1 MQKTMYGY
9 NMPTTLE
16 RHFENLA
23 QSYSEVQEVYSLW
36 SLLKRRIA
44 EQLVHSSGV
53 FANYSLHDKSHSL
66 SVIQSVERLLGEE
79 RICKLSVTDTFMLL
93 VCIYAHDYGMAQTFN
108 KVYDILGS
116 ARFKKFIE
124 EKEKDRQSMEVEDE
138 WAIHNLFQYLNEK
151 KADLSLSDLYFSIML
166 VIQLYLRPMH
176 WQGVIDIKSDYDGLF
191 QGHLKKR
198 FIYGS
203 EGIVEICMCHGQS
216 IEDLK
221 KLSYCADGMIG
232 DEYHPRFVAAM
243 LRLGDLLDI
252 DNGRFPMWFVRA
264 IAQNKSV
271 IPRLS
276 VLHFR
281 KHESVSHLLI
291 TPDKIE
297 ITAHCFTMQ
306 PERGAVV
313 QSRQEREFQEE
324 KAQKESYEVAGIVS
338 DWTEQLAKECRDMSL
353 NWKEIAQPDFGLPP
367 SAPEVKIYVD
377 GKEYMAENKALQ
389 MKMSQER
396 VMKLLE
402 GTSIYKDRYVGIREM
417 IQNAIDASLLQ
428 LWNDLMHNHYISC
441 GLSRENVLRGFDLF
455 DLLNTEKAAIFGNYD
470 ITVEVIEDK
479 LRGQVIVV
487 VKDKGIGINTKDV
500 QYMADIG
507 SSKEKNVRLRKLMDR
522 MPAWLKPSGV
532 FGIGL
537 QSVFQ
542 LTDCIEFY
550 TRQYNQPE
558 WQISIY
564 SYGRNQGKIETKIV
578 SGYDDDKLYFD
589 NAIPGTNV
597 KIVIEPRKFFDVD
610 KKRNKSNFIYYDPE
624 FDAGEELHTIF
635 EEISQVCEKKISEV
649 EYDYFNICYD
659 VIIIEKDGRKKVF
672 TQKDGERTEN
682 IQKDEFDQKSRNYLR
697 RSYIYPKDSSGAF
710 DEKLLSFDIAKTQ
723 QPKVAHDSSYVFSD
737 DMAFFWDR
745 ENSRCYKLTLRPCT
759 KKKAG
764 EKDQVALPQKIQSVY
779 EISYKFNKIS
789 NTEAIYAQRDPS
801 GHLHAGF
808 LKLEVLIL
816 DDKPMN
822 YMNIDRDRLKEGAVD
837 EDELLIIRKE
847 MVKRWCRY
855 LCEETGPGI
864 KSMEE
869 RYGNRQ
875 EILISLILTFYR
887 NVSAEDFNKFI
898 HLWKDLDRLCK
909 VCLEGEEIS
918 VSELWNVDN
927 VFRTSIILLEEFGNS
942 GKKNEKSAAGNS
954 GKKDEENDTV
964 NHDEKDEKNDAQEA
978 CENETKELKEIRVD
992 NICRLPHRLV
1002 NIVKLQ
1008 KEGNALQYDLQLQ
1021 AFDKKQYLIEMNEGA
1036 RLHDYLFALD
1046 LSRTEKKY
1054 DFASLKGKVFK
1065 PDKCYENLVVPCFP
1079 HTFHKGRNME
1089 QELDYCIEWYI
1100 LSPFDKLS
1108 TDILEQDLIKM
1119 KAKAEA
1125 KAEVK
1130 AKAKAEAKEWSKELK
1145 KALMEGEQIEK
1156 CVSYI
1161 MDKRFRDSENK
1172 TLKEQEI
1179 KQEYEQFLRNFYDVV
1194 AEEWLEGEFFKVI

>member
-1 MQKTMYGY
+1 MQKTMSVY
-9 NMPTTLE
+9 NMPATLE

-23 QSYSEVQEVYSLW
+23 QSYSEAQEVYSLW
-36 SLLKRRIA
+36 SLLKRRIE

-116 ARFKKFIE
+116 VRFKEFVE
-124 EKEKDRQSMEVEDE
+124 EKEKDRRSMEVEDE

-216 IEDLK
+216 IEDLM
-221 KLSYCADGMIG
+221 KLSYRADGMIG

-264 IAQNKSV
+264 IAQNKNV

-291 TPDKIE
+291 TPHKIE
-297 ITAHCFTMQ
+297 ITAHCCTVQ
-306 PERGAVV
+306 PEREGVV
-313 QSRQEREFQEE
+313 QSKQEMEFQRE

-338 DWTEQLAKECRDMSL
+338 DWIEQLSRECQNMAL

-367 SAPEVKIYVD
+367 AVPEAKIYVD
-377 GKEYMAENKALQ
+377 RNEYMAENKALQ

-402 GTSIYKDRYVGIREM
+402 GTNIYKDRYVGIREM
-417 IQNAIDASLLQ
+417 IQNAVDASLLQ
-428 LWNDLMHNHYISC
+428 LWNDLIQNRYSSC

-455 DLLNTEKAAIFGNYD
+455 DLLDKEKAAVFGNYD

-500 QYMADIG
+500 QYIADIG
-507 SSKEKNVRLRKLMDR
+507 SSKEKNIRVRRLMRR

-550 TRQYNQPE
+550 TRQHNQPE
-558 WQISIY
+558 RQISIY

-578 SGYDDDKLYFD
+578 SEYDDDLYFD

-597 KIVIEPRKFFDVD
+597 KIVIEPRKFFGVD
-610 KKRNKSNFIYYDPE
+610 KKRCKNNFMYYDPE
-624 FDAGEELHTIF
+624 FDAGEELHMMF
-635 EEISQVCEKKISEV
+635 EEISQVCEKKIKET

-659 VIIIEKDGRKKVF
+659 VITIEKDGGKIVH
-672 TQKDGERTEN
+672 TQTGGEKTKN
-682 IQKDEFDQKSRNYLR
+682 AQKEETGQKSRNYLR

-710 DEKLLSFDIAKTQ
+710 GENLLSFGIVKEQ
-723 QPKVAHDSSYVFSD
+723 QLQAARTSAYVFSD

-745 ENSRCYKLTLRPCT
+745 ETSRCYRLTLRPCT
-759 KKKAG
+759 KKKESG
-764 EKDQVALPQKIQSVY
+764 EERVVLPQKIQSLY

-822 YMNIDRDRLKEGAVD
+822 YMNIDRDRLREGAVD
-837 EDELLIIRKE
+837 EDELLIIRQE

-855 LCEETGPGI
+855 LCEEAMLGN

-887 NVSAEDFNKFI
+887 NVSTKDFETFI
-898 HLWKDLDRLCK
+898 GLCK
-909 VCLEGEEIS
+909 NLRKLCNICLAGEEIS
-918 VSELWNVDN
+918 VSELWDDN
-927 VFRTSIILLEEFGNS
+927 RRFRTSI
-942 GKKNEKSAAGNS
+942 
-954 GKKDEENDTV
+954 TWP
-964 NHDEKDEKNDAQEA
+964 
-978 CENETKELKEIRVD
+978 KEIRRLVEKDGESGAHKSPD
-992 NICRLPHRLV
+992 NRTEVLKVIHTDTICRLPHRLI
-1002 NIVKLQ
+1002 NIEKLRQ
-1008 KEGNALQYDLQLQ
+1008 EANELCYDLHIQ
-1021 AFDKKQYLIEMNEGA
+1021 AFDEEPRLIEMNRGA
-1036 RLHDYLFALD
+1036 CLHDYLLAIDYNEVEKTHDFAL
-1046 LSRTEKKY
+1046 
-1054 DFASLKGKVFK
+1054 LKGIVFK
-1065 PDKCYENLVVPCFP
+1065 PDSSYPNLVVPCFP
-1079 HTFHKGRNME
+1079 HTFRKGRNME
-1089 QELDYCIEWYI
+1089 QELDYCIKWYI
-1100 LSPFDKLS
+1100 LSPFDKES
-1108 TDILEQDLIKM
+1108 TDMLEQYLNSGI
-1119 KAKAEA
+1119 
-1125 KAEVK
+1125 
-1130 AKAKAEAKEWSKELK
+1130 KEWLGELK
-1145 KALMEGEQIEK
+1145 KVLTQGQQLEK

-1161 MDKRFRDSENK
+1161 MNKRRDKK
-1172 TLKEQEI
+1172 LQKEEI
-1179 KQEYEQFLRNFYDVV
+1179 QKEYENFLEHFYRVM
-1194 AEEWLEGEFFKVI
+1194 AEKWAEPGFRPE

>member
-1 MQKTMYGY
+1 MQKTMSGY

-36 SLLKRRIA
+36 SLLKKRIE

-116 ARFKKFIE
+116 VRFKEFIE

-216 IEDLK
+216 IEDLM
-221 KLSYCADGMIG
+221 KLSYRADGMIG

-264 IAQNKSV
+264 IAHNKNV

-291 TPDKIE
+291 TPNKIE

-306 PERGAVV
+306 PERDAVV
-313 QSRQEREFQEE
+313 QSRQEMEFQKE

-367 SAPEVKIYVD
+367 SVPEVKIYAD

-402 GTSIYKDRYVGIREM
+402 GTNIYKDRYVGIREM
-417 IQNAIDASLLQ
+417 IQNAVDASLLQ
-428 LWNDLMHNHYISC
+428 LWNDLIQNRYSSC
-441 GLSRENVLRGFDLF
+441 GLSRENLLRGFDLF
-455 DLLNTEKAAIFGNYD
+455 DLLDTEKAAVFGNYD

-507 SSKEKNVRLRKLMDR
+507 SSKEKNVRLHKLMEK

-550 TRQYNQPE
+550 TRQHNQPE
-558 WQISIY
+558 RQISIY

-578 SGYDDDKLYFD
+578 SEYDDDLYFD
-589 NAIPGTNV
+589 NAVPGTNV
-597 KIVIEPRKFFDVD
+597 KIVIEPRKFFNVD
-610 KKRNKSNFIYYDPE
+610 KKRYKSNFIYYDPE

-635 EEISQVCEKKISEV
+635 EEISQVCEKKIKEV

-659 VIIIEKDGRKKVF
+659 AIIIEKDGNKKVLNR
-672 TQKDGERTEN
+672 KD
-682 IQKDEFDQKSRNYLR
+682 KSDNQSKNYLR
-697 RSYIYPKDSSGAF
+697 RSYIFPKGPGGAF
-710 DEKLLSFDIAKTQ
+710 GESLFSFDIAKTQ
-723 QPKVAHDSSYVFSD
+723 QPQGARASAYVFSD

-745 ENSRCYKLTLRPCT
+745 ATSRCYKLTLRPCT

-764 EKDQVALPQKIQSVY
+764 GKDQVVLPQKIQSLY

-822 YMNIDRDRLKEGAVD
+822 YMNIDRDRLREGAVD
-837 EDELLIIRKE
+837 EDELLIIRE
-847 MVKRWCRY
+847 EIVKRWCRY
-855 LCEETGPGI
+855 LCEEAGLGN

-887 NVSAEDFNKFI
+887 NVSPEDFDKFI
-898 HLWKDLDRLCK
+898 HLWKDLDGLCNI
-909 VCLEGEEIS
+909 CLEGEEIS
-918 VSELWNVDN
+918 VSELWNVN
-927 VFRTSIILLEEFGNS
+927 RMFRTSIILPKAFRGLG
-942 GKKNEKSAAGNS
+942 
-954 GKKDEENDTV
+954 
-964 NHDEKDEKNDAQEA
+964 EKNGKRFDIDTPRFDAQEA
-978 CENETKELKEIRVD
+978 CENGIKVLKVICAD
-992 NICRLPHRLV
+992 NICRLPHRLI
-1002 NIVKLQ
+1002 NIEMLRQ
-1008 KEGNALQYDLQLQ
+1008 EENALRYYLRLQ
-1021 AFDKKQYLIEMNEGA
+1021 AFDEKPRFIEMNKGA
-1036 RLHDYLFALD
+1036 CLHDYLLALD
-1046 LSRTEKKY
+1046 LSGTEKKY

-1065 PDKCYENLVVPCFP
+1065 PDQRYENLVVPCFP

-1089 QELDYCIEWYI
+1089 QELDYCIKWYI
-1100 LSPFDKLS
+1100 LSPFDKKS
-1108 TDILEQDLIKM
+1108 TDILEQDLINM
-1119 KAKAEA
+1119 KSED
-1125 KAEVK
+1125 
-1130 AKAKAEAKEWSKELK
+1130 KEWSKELK
-1145 KALMEGEQIEK
+1145 EALMEGEQLKK

-1161 MDKRFRDSENK
+1161 MNKRFSDSEDK
-1172 TLKEQEI
+1172 KGKEDEI
-1179 KQEYEQFLRNFYDVV
+1179 RQEYEHFLKYFYGVV
-1194 AEEWLEGEFFKVI
+1194 AEEWFEGEFFKTR

>member
-1 MQKTMYGY
+1 MQKTMSVY
-9 NMPTTLE
+9 NMPATLE

-23 QSYSEVQEVYSLW
+23 QSYSEAQEVYSLW
-36 SLLKRRIA
+36 SLLKRRIE

-116 ARFKKFIE
+116 VRFKEFVE
-124 EKEKDRQSMEVEDE
+124 EKEKDRRSMEVEDE

-216 IEDLK
+216 IEDLM
-221 KLSYCADGMIG
+221 KLSYRADGMIG
-232 DEYHPRFVAAM
+232 DEYHPRFIAAM

-264 IAQNKSV
+264 IAQNKNV

-291 TPDKIE
+291 TPHKIE
-297 ITAHCFTMQ
+297 ITAHCCTVQ
-306 PERGAVV
+306 PEREGVV
-313 QSRQEREFQEE
+313 QSKQEMEFQRE

-338 DWTEQLAKECRDMSL
+338 DWIEQLSRECQNMAL

-367 SAPEVKIYVD
+367 AVPEAKIYVD
-377 GKEYMAENKALQ
+377 RNEYMAENKALQ

-402 GTSIYKDRYVGIREM
+402 GTNIYKDRYVGIREM
-417 IQNAIDASLLQ
+417 IQNAVDASLLQ
-428 LWNDLMHNHYISC
+428 LWNDLIQNRYSSC

-455 DLLNTEKAAIFGNYD
+455 DLLDKEKAAVFGNYD

-500 QYMADIG
+500 QYIADIG
-507 SSKEKNVRLRKLMDR
+507 SSKEKNIRVRKLMGR

-550 TRQYNQPE
+550 TRQHNQPE
-558 WQISIY
+558 RQISIY

-578 SGYDDDKLYFD
+578 SEYDDDLYFD

-597 KIVIEPRKFFDVD
+597 KIVIEPRKFFGVD
-610 KKRNKSNFIYYDPE
+610 KKIYKNNFMYYDPE
-624 FDAGEELHTIF
+624 FDAGEELHMMF
-635 EEISQVCEKKISEV
+635 EEISQVCEKKIKET

-659 VIIIEKDGRKKVF
+659 VITIEKDGGKTVH
-672 TQKDGERTEN
+672 TQTGGEKTKN
-682 IQKDEFDQKSRNYLR
+682 AQKEETGQKSRNYLR

-710 DEKLLSFDIAKTQ
+710 GENLLSFGIVKEQ
-723 QPKVAHDSSYVFSD
+723 QLQAARTSAYVFSD

-745 ENSRCYKLTLRPCT
+745 ETSRCYRLTLRPCT
-759 KKKAG
+759 KKKESG
-764 EKDQVALPQKIQSVY
+764 EERVVLPQKIQSLY

-822 YMNIDRDRLKEGAVD
+822 YMNIDRDRLREGAVD
-837 EDELLIIRKE
+837 EDELLIIRQE

-855 LCEETGPGI
+855 LCEEAMLGN

-887 NVSAEDFNKFI
+887 NVSTKDFETFI
-898 HLWKDLDRLCK
+898 GLCK
-909 VCLEGEEIS
+909 NLRKLCNICLAGEEIS
-918 VSELWNVDN
+918 VSELWDDN
-927 VFRTSIILLEEFGNS
+927 RKFRTSI
-942 GKKNEKSAAGNS
+942 
-954 GKKDEENDTV
+954 TWP
-964 NHDEKDEKNDAQEA
+964 
-978 CENETKELKEIRVD
+978 KEIRRLVKKDGESGAHKSPD
-992 NICRLPHRLV
+992 NRTEVLKVIHTDTICRLPHRLI
-1002 NIVKLQ
+1002 NIEKLRQ
-1008 KEGNALQYDLQLQ
+1008 EANELCYDLHIQ
-1021 AFDKKQYLIEMNEGA
+1021 AFDEEPRRIEMNEGA
-1036 RLHDYLFALD
+1036 RLHDYLLAIDYNEVEKTHDFAL
-1046 LSRTEKKY
+1046 
-1054 DFASLKGKVFK
+1054 LKGIVFK
-1065 PDKCYENLVVPCFP
+1065 PDSSYPNLVVPCFP
-1079 HTFHKGRNME
+1079 HTFRKGRNME
-1089 QELDYCIEWYI
+1089 QELDYCIKWYI
-1100 LSPFDKLS
+1100 LSPFDKES
-1108 TDILEQDLIKM
+1108 TDMLEQYLNSGI
-1119 KAKAEA
+1119 
-1125 KAEVK
+1125 
-1130 AKAKAEAKEWSKELK
+1130 KEWLGELK
-1145 KALMEGEQIEK
+1145 KVLTQGQQLEK

-1161 MDKRFRDSENK
+1161 MNKRRDKK
-1172 TLKEQEI
+1172 LQKEEI
-1179 KQEYEQFLRNFYDVV
+1179 QKEYENFLEHFYRVM
-1194 AEEWLEGEFFKVI
+1194 AEKWAEPGFRPE

>member
-1 MQKTMYGY
+1 M
-9 NMPTTLE
+9 
-16 RHFENLA
+16 
-23 QSYSEVQEVYSLW
+23 
-36 SLLKRRIA
+36 
-44 EQLVHSSGV
+44 
-53 FANYSLHDKSHSL
+53 
-66 SVIQSVERLLGEE
+66 IQSVERLLGEE

-116 ARFKKFIE
+116 VRFKEFVE
-124 EKEKDRQSMEVEDE
+124 EKEKDRRSMEVEDE

-216 IEDLK
+216 IEDLM
-221 KLSYCADGMIG
+221 KLSYRADGMIG

-264 IAQNKSV
+264 IAQNKNV

-291 TPDKIE
+291 TPHKIE
-297 ITAHCFTMQ
+297 ITAHCCTVQ
-306 PERGAVV
+306 PEREGVV
-313 QSRQEREFQEE
+313 QSKQEMEFQRE

-338 DWTEQLAKECRDMSL
+338 DWIEQLSRECQNMAL

-367 SAPEVKIYVD
+367 AVPEAKIYVD
-377 GKEYMAENKALQ
+377 RNEYMAENKALQ

-402 GTSIYKDRYVGIREM
+402 GTNIYKDRYVGIREM
-417 IQNAIDASLLQ
+417 IQNAVDASLLQ
-428 LWNDLMHNHYISC
+428 LWNDLIQNRYSSC

-455 DLLNTEKAAIFGNYD
+455 DLLDKEKAAVFGNYD

-500 QYMADIG
+500 QYIADIG
-507 SSKEKNVRLRKLMDR
+507 SSKEKNIRVRRLMRR

-550 TRQYNQPE
+550 TRQHNQPE
-558 WQISIY
+558 RQISIY

-578 SGYDDDKLYFD
+578 SEYDDDLYFD

-597 KIVIEPRKFFDVD
+597 KIVIEPRKFFGVD
-610 KKRNKSNFIYYDPE
+610 KKRCKNNFMYYDPE
-624 FDAGEELHTIF
+624 FDAGEELHMMF
-635 EEISQVCEKKISEV
+635 EEISQVCEKKIKET

-659 VIIIEKDGRKKVF
+659 VITIEKDGGKIVH
-672 TQKDGERTEN
+672 TQTGGEKTKN
-682 IQKDEFDQKSRNYLR
+682 AQKEETGQKSRNYLR

-710 DEKLLSFDIAKTQ
+710 GENLLSFGIVKEQ
-723 QPKVAHDSSYVFSD
+723 QLQAARTSAYVFSD

-745 ENSRCYKLTLRPCT
+745 ETSRCYRLTLRPCT
-759 KKKAG
+759 KKKESG
-764 EKDQVALPQKIQSVY
+764 EERVVLPQKIQSLY

-822 YMNIDRDRLKEGAVD
+822 YMNIDRDRLREGAVD
-837 EDELLIIRKE
+837 EDELLIIRQE

-855 LCEETGPGI
+855 LCEEAMLGN

-887 NVSAEDFNKFI
+887 NVSTKDFETFI
-898 HLWKDLDRLCK
+898 GLCK
-909 VCLEGEEIS
+909 NLRKLCNICLAGEEIS
-918 VSELWNVDN
+918 VSELWDDN
-927 VFRTSIILLEEFGNS
+927 RRFRTSI
-942 GKKNEKSAAGNS
+942 
-954 GKKDEENDTV
+954 TWP
-964 NHDEKDEKNDAQEA
+964 
-978 CENETKELKEIRVD
+978 KEIRRLVEKDGESGAHKSPD
-992 NICRLPHRLV
+992 NRTEVLKVIHTDTICRLPHRLI
-1002 NIVKLQ
+1002 NIEKLRQ
-1008 KEGNALQYDLQLQ
+1008 EANELCYDLHIQ
-1021 AFDKKQYLIEMNEGA
+1021 AFDEEPRLIEMNRGA
-1036 RLHDYLFALD
+1036 CLHDYLLAIDYNEVEKTHDFAL
-1046 LSRTEKKY
+1046 
-1054 DFASLKGKVFK
+1054 LKGIVFK
-1065 PDKCYENLVVPCFP
+1065 PDSSYPNLVVPCFP
-1079 HTFHKGRNME
+1079 HTFRKGRNME
-1089 QELDYCIEWYI
+1089 QELDYCIKWYI
-1100 LSPFDKLS
+1100 LSPFDKES
-1108 TDILEQDLIKM
+1108 TDMLEQYLNSGI
-1119 KAKAEA
+1119 
-1125 KAEVK
+1125 
-1130 AKAKAEAKEWSKELK
+1130 KEWLGELK
-1145 KALMEGEQIEK
+1145 KVLTQGQQLEK

-1161 MDKRFRDSENK
+1161 MNKRRDKK
-1172 TLKEQEI
+1172 LQKEEI
-1179 KQEYEQFLRNFYDVV
+1179 QKEYENFLEHFYRVM
-1194 AEEWLEGEFFKVI
+1194 AEKWAEPGFRPE

>member
-1 MQKTMYGY
+1 MQKTMSVY
-9 NMPTTLE
+9 NMPATLE

-23 QSYSEVQEVYSLW
+23 QSYSEAQEIYSLW
-36 SLLKRRIA
+36 SLLKKRIE

-79 RICKLSVTDTFMLL
+79 RIRKLSVTDTFMLL

-116 ARFKKFIE
+116 VRFKEFVE
-124 EKEKDRQSMEVEDE
+124 EKEKDRWSMEVEDE

-198 FIYGS
+198 FIHGS

-216 IEDLK
+216 IEDLM
-221 KLSYCADGMIG
+221 KLSYRADGMVG

-264 IAQNKSV
+264 IAQNKNV

-291 TPDKIE
+291 TPHKIE
-297 ITAHCFTMQ
+297 ITAHCYTVQ
-306 PERGAVV
+306 PEREGVV
-313 QSRQEREFQEE
+313 QSRQEMEFQRE

-338 DWTEQLAKECRDMSL
+338 DWIEQLAKECRNMALS
-353 NWKEIAQPDFGLPP
+353 WKEIAQPDFGLPP
-367 SAPEVKIYVD
+367 AVPEVKIYVD
-377 GKEYMAENKALQ
+377 RNEYMAENKALQ

-402 GTSIYKDRYVGIREM
+402 GTNIYKDRYVGIREM

-428 LWNDLMHNHYISC
+428 LWNDLIQNRYSSC
-441 GLSRENVLRGFDLF
+441 GLSRENVLYGFDLF
-455 DLLNTEKAAIFGNYD
+455 DLLDTEKAAIFGNYD

-500 QYMADIG
+500 QYIADIG
-507 SSKEKNVRLRKLMDR
+507 SSKEKNVRIRKLMGR

-550 TRQYNQPE
+550 TRQHNQPE
-558 WQISIY
+558 RQISIY

-578 SGYDDDKLYFD
+578 SEYDDDLYFD
-589 NAIPGTNV
+589 NAIPGTNA

-610 KKRNKSNFIYYDPE
+610 KKRYKSNFMYYDPE
-624 FDAGEELHTIF
+624 FDAGEELHMIF
-635 EEISQVCEKKISEV
+635 EEISQVCEKKIREA

-659 VIIIEKDGRKKVF
+659 AIIIEKDGGKTVL
-672 TQKDGERTEN
+672 TQKGREKTEN
-682 IQKDEFDQKSRNYLR
+682 IQEGKSGQQLRNYLR
-697 RSYIYPKDSSGAF
+697 RSYIYPKAPGGAF
-710 DEKLLSFDIAKTQ
+710 GENLLSFGIVEKQRLQEVRAS
-723 QPKVAHDSSYVFSD
+723 AYVFSD
-737 DMAFFWDR
+737 DVAFFWDR
-745 ENSRCYKLTLRPCT
+745 ETSRCYKLTLRPCT
-759 KKKAG
+759 IEEEEPGK
-764 EKDQVALPQKIQSVY
+764 EQVVLPQKIQNLY

-822 YMNIDRDRLKEGAVD
+822 YMNIDRDRLREGAVD
-837 EDELLIIRKE
+837 EDEFLAIRQE
-847 MVKRWCRY
+847 IVKRWCRY
-855 LCEETGPGI
+855 LCDETTLKD

-869 RYGNRQ
+869 RYGNRP

-887 NVSAEDFNKFI
+887 NVSVKDFDTFI
-898 HLWKDLDRLCK
+898 GLCNNLKDLCNIRLK
-909 VCLEGEEIS
+909 GEEIS
-918 VSELWNVDN
+918 VSKLWNDDKT
-927 VFRTSIILLEEFGNS
+927 FRTSIIWPKQIQWNV
-942 GKKNEKSAAGNS
+942 
-954 GKKDEENDTV
+954 ENGEGSDTQ
-964 NHDEKDEKNDAQEA
+964 KTY
-978 CENETKELKEIRVD
+978 ENGTEVLKVLCVD
-992 NICRLPHRLV
+992 NICRLPHRLI
-1002 NIVKLQ
+1002 NIVEIRQEENELCYY
-1008 KEGNALQYDLQLQ
+1008 LRLQ
-1021 AFDKKQYLIEMNEGA
+1021 AFDEEPRVIKMNEGA
-1036 RLHDYLFALD
+1036 CLHDYLLAID
-1046 LSRTEKKY
+1046 YSEVEKKCTY
-1054 DFASLKGKVFK
+1054 DFALLKGEVFK
-1065 PDKCYENLVVPCFP
+1065 PDESYEHLAVPCFP
-1079 HTFHKGRNME
+1079 HTFRKGRNME
-1089 QELDYCIEWYI
+1089 QELDYCIKWYI
-1100 LSPFDKLS
+1100 LSPFDKES
-1108 TDILEQDLIKM
+1108 TDMLERDLKS
-1119 KAKAEA
+1119 K
-1125 KAEVK
+1125 
-1130 AKAKAEAKEWSKELK
+1130 KEELSKEFKDTVMNGQQLK
-1145 KALMEGEQIEK
+1145 K

-1161 MDKRFRDSENK
+1161 MDKRSGGYAEKNVTEAVIR
-1172 TLKEQEI
+1172 
-1179 KQEYEQFLRNFYDVV
+1179 QEYEKFITHFYKVV
-1194 AEEWLEGEFFKVI
+1194 AEKWQDR